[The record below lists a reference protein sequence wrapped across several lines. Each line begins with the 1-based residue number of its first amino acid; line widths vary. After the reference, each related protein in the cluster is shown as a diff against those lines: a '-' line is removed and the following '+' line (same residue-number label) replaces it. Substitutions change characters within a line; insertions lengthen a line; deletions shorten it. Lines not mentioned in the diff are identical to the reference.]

1 MAEPLLHNSKGRN
14 DPSLPISLF
23 TILSYRKPITPL
35 LYEGGERVRRHL
47 YQFDKHIIQLEDDN
61 PIIQQSR

>member
-14 DPSLPISLF
+14 DTSLPISLF

-35 LYEGGERVRRHL
+35 SKNILDYD
-47 YQFDKHIIQLEDDN
+47 DKKYK
-61 PIIQQSR
+61 